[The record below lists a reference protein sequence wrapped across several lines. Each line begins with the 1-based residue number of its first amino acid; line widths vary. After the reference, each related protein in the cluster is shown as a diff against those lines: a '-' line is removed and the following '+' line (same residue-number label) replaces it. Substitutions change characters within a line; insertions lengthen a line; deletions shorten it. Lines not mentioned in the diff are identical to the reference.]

1 MSYLTVSTSLV
12 HFFFLTTKSEL
23 RMAVQSLNVDLSNAA
38 ICRLSCRGCV
48 YEERP
53 SEFSGFLSLENK
65 RQGGRGG
72 REEGAS
78 QSIGYFNHPC
88 RAV

>member
-12 HFFFLTTKSEL
+12 HVFFLTTKSEL

-48 YEERP
+48 YEKRP
-53 SEFSGFLSLENK
+53 TEFSGFLSLENK
-65 RQGGRGG
+65 RQGGGG
-72 REEGAS
+72 KGGWGVT
-78 QSIGYFNHPC
+78 INW
-88 RAV
+88 VL

>member
-48 YEERP
+48 YEKRP
-53 SEFSGFLSLENK
+53 TEFSGFLSLENK
-65 RQGGRGG
+65 RQGGGG
-72 REEGAS
+72 GGGEGGGGVT
-78 QSIGYFNHPC
+78 INW
-88 RAV
+88 VL